1 MEPLRLM
8 RVEIGRFMWLRRQA
22 EGTIGM
28 NKLINELQAMIE
40 EQSAKCGGNEVFL
53 HMHPNTAEHLS
64 QLCEQDILS
73 SNVNQ
78 DSNYGIVKRLA
89 STNIIT
95 NKWIDPDVIFILPC
109 NGIKQVKLDREE
121 V

>member
-1 MEPLRLM
+1 M
-8 RVEIGRFMWLRRQA
+8 
-22 EGTIGM
+22 GM

-53 HMHPNTAEHLS
+53 RMHPNTAEHLS

-78 DSNYGIVKRLA
+78 DSNHGILARLLGA
-89 STNIIT
+89 KIIT
-95 NKWIDPDVIFILPC
+95 KKLIEPDVILITS
-109 NGIKQVKLDREE
+109 
-121 V
+121 